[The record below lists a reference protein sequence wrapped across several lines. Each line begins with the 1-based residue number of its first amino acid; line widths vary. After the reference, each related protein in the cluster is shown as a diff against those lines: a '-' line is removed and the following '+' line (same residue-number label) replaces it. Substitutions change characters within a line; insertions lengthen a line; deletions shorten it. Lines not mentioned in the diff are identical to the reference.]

1 MKSRLLKKSICCVLG
16 PAGILTYPLRTLRFR
31 RSLRP
36 CIWSFLSSLLLVFS
50 LLNAGCSANAIIP
63 VKLTYT
69 YPPAEAM
76 AYPTDAAFGAIAF
89 VDERTFD
96 LYLPYFNEKLRS
108 KPARFV
114 FTPVDASNVRWLG
127 KPARG
132 MHEADIEAHFILG
145 PEEIKDKNGEL
156 LAKLDRGALVVTFP
170 KETEYGDLSGQTIWL
185 TPSVGWN
192 EVFQI
197 RGIYL
202 KSPSKLPGS
211 VGFQFSKQ
219 PEVSNTTKPGE

>member
-1 MKSRLLKKSICCVLG
+1 MTSRLPRIRLICLLAWGVL
-16 PAGILTYPLRTLRFR
+16 
-31 RSLRP
+31 
-36 CIWSFLSSLLLVFS
+36 
-50 LLNAGCSANAIIP
+50 AGCSANAIIP

-76 AYPTDAAFGAIAF
+76 AYETDAAFGAIAF

-96 LYLPYFNEKLRS
+96 LYLPYFNKTIHS

-114 FTPVDASNVRWLG
+114 FTPVEATNIRWTG
-127 KPARG
+127 KPSRG
-132 MHEADIEAHFILG
+132 MHEADIEARFVLV

-156 LAKLDRGALVVTFP
+156 LAKLDRGALLVTFP
-170 KETEYGDLSGQTIWL
+170 KKKEYKGLSGQTIWL

-192 EVFQI
+192 EVFHV
-197 RGIYL
+197 RGLYL

-211 VGFQFSKQ
+211 VGYHFSR
-219 PEVSNTTKPGE
+219 EE